1 MPSIIGALMDSGDV
15 IDVVSING
23 NDFGTGNGQAFE
35 IDYVNAIKNGSNLMV
50 NGNLTYRLQ
59 EINNIPEKRISV
71 DELIRNL
78 AGSGN
83 EKNK

>member
-1 MPSIIGALMDSGDV
+1 MGEVRDAGDI

-23 NDFGTGNGQAFE
+23 TDTGTGNGQALGN
-35 IDYVNAIKNGSNLMV
+35 DNVNDIKNGSDSIV

-71 DELIRNL
+71 DE
-78 AGSGN
+78 
-83 EKNK
+83 

>member
-1 MPSIIGALMDSGDV
+1 MGEVRDAGDI

-23 NDFGTGNGQAFE
+23 TDTGTGNGQALGN
-35 IDYVNAIKNGSNLMV
+35 DNVNDIKNGSDSIV

-71 DELIRNL
+71 D
-78 AGSGN
+78 
-83 EKNK
+83 K